1 MRFRALSLFLA
12 LAAAVAAPLHAGERD
27 GWTAAWASS
36 QMIPTGDQVVPGEW
50 LDDATLRAVVRVGL
64 SGPRLRLRLSTAFG
78 AAPLAIGGVT
88 IARSAALRTP
98 RIAGNA

>member
-1 MRFRALSLFLA
+1 MRFRAPCLLLA
-12 LAAAVAAPLHAGERD
+12 FTAAFATPLRAGARD

-50 LDDATLRAVVRVGL
+50 LDDATLREVVRVGL
-64 SGPRLRLRLSTAFG
+64 SGPRLRLRLSDAFG

-88 IARSAALRTP
+88 IARSADLRTP